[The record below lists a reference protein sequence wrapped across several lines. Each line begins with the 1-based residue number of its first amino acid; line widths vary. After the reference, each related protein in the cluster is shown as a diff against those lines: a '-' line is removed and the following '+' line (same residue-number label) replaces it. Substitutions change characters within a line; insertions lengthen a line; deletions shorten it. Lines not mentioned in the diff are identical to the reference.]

1 MSNISAQGLGLDAA
15 GNDMAAIARAAEEA
29 ARPKTITA
37 HTCHAVGCRQV
48 VPPEMLFCK
57 PHWMLLPL
65 TLRKRV
71 LIAYTPGQ
79 CQNTAKVKPAWI
91 KAARAAIEY
100 VLQLEL
106 PRLVARLKL
115 PKGYDPALVKV
126 RRVGVATVAI
136 VQQDKPALVGH
147 LATGEVREVKP
158 ESPAAAA
165 NDAQPEGKKL

>member
-1 MSNISAQGLGLDAA
+1 MLGLDAA
-15 GNDMAAIARAAEEA
+15 GNDMAAIARASEEG

-71 LIAYTPGQ
+71 LMAYTPGQ

-91 KAARAAIEY
+91 EAARYAIEY

-106 PRLVARLKL
+106 PQLVRRLKL
-115 PKGYDPALVKV
+115 PEGYDPAQVKCE
-126 RRVGVATVAI
+126 RVGVSALAI
-136 VQQDKPALVGH
+136 RQEGKPLLVGS
-147 LATGEVREVKP
+147 LATGEVREVQKP
-158 ESPAAAA
+158 EEPAAA
-165 NDAQPEGKKL
+165 NDAKAEPAP